1 MAKDLNMCV
10 LLDIYGGLITEKQ
23 AEIMDYYYNQDFS
36 LAEISEH
43 LNITRQ
49 GVRDAIKRAEQSLS
63 ECEEKLK
70 LSDKYESNR
79 IRTKRIDKI
88 LEEIDKLNKNELKSS
103 SLKKLADDLSE
114 SVKALKEW
122 F

>member
-49 GVRDAIKRAEQSLS
+49 GVRDAVKRAEQALS

-70 LSDKYESNR
+70 LSDKYERNR
-79 IRTKRIDKI
+79 IITERIEKI
-88 LEEIDKLNKNELKSS
+88 LEDIDGLNKNDLKNKKLTELKGE
-103 SLKKLADDLSE
+103 LSE
-114 SVKALKEW
+114 IIKELKE
-122 F
+122 

>member
-49 GVRDAIKRAEQSLS
+49 GVRDAIKRAEQALS
-63 ECEEKLK
+63 ACEEKLK

-79 IRTKRIDKI
+79 IITKRIDEI

-114 SVKALKEW
+114 SVKALKE
-122 F
+122 

>member
-49 GVRDAIKRAEQSLS
+49 GVRDAIKRAEQALS

-79 IRTKRIDKI
+79 IITKRIDKI

-114 SVKALKEW
+114 SVKALKE
-122 F
+122 

>member
-10 LLDIYGGLITEKQ
+10 LLDIYGGLITDKQ

-49 GVRDAIKRAEQSLS
+49 GVRDAIKRAEQALS

-79 IRTKRIDKI
+79 IITKRIEKI
-88 LEEIDKLNKNELKSS
+88 LKEIDELNKNELES
-103 SLKKLADDLSE
+103 KKLTELTKGLFVALE
-114 SVKALKEW
+114 ELKE
-122 F
+122 